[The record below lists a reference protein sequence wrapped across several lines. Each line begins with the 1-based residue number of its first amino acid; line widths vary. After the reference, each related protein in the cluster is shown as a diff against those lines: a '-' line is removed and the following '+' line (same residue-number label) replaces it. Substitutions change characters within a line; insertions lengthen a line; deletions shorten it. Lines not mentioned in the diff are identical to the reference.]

1 MRPLGQRGGG
11 RRQLAGRP
19 LEREIARREENPP
32 AQRLAPLTVAS
43 EPYGTLYVNGV
54 EVGDTPIA
62 NYQLP
67 VGQRVE
73 LRVER
78 DGYKTRRESI
88 MVSGPNPIR
97 RRYILEPGE
106 QP

>member
-1 MRPLGQRGGG
+1 VRPLSQRGS
-11 RRQLAGRP
+11 RRS
-19 LEREIARREENPP
+19 RREENVTPV
-32 AQRLAPLTVAS
+32 QRFAALTVAS

-67 VGQRVE
+67 VGRRVE

-78 DGYKTRRESI
+78 EGYKTRRESV

>member
-1 MRPLGQRGGG
+1 
-11 RRQLAGRP
+11 
-19 LEREIARREENPP
+19 
-32 AQRLAPLTVAS
+32 VAS
-43 EPYGTLYVNGV
+43 EPYGTLYIDGV

-62 NYQLP
+62 NHP
-67 VGQRVE
+67 VPLGRVE

-88 MVSGPNPIR
+88 MISGPNPVR
-97 RRYILEPGE
+97 RRYILEPAE

>member
-1 MRPLGQRGGG
+1 M
-11 RRQLAGRP
+11 
-19 LEREIARREENPP
+19 P
-32 AQRLAPLTVAS
+32 AQRFAPLTVAS
-43 EPYGTLYVNGV
+43 EPYATLYVDGV

-67 VGQRVE
+67 VGRRVE

-88 MVSGPNPIR
+88 MVSGPNAIR